1 MKSFK
6 YLYKSNIYLLG
17 LTVFAVLLSA
27 MFSYLISVAC
37 IIAFIITSFKLHIDF
52 IPYKNILN
60 KILSKKNDR
69 DLILS
74 IYDIPKLYNIST
86 LRKLKKELKKKNKFK
101 KKENN
106 YRKSL
111 LKFINRKLRKIK
123 GDIK

>member
-6 YLYKSNIYLLG
+6 YLYKNNIFLLCF
-17 LTVFAVLLSA
+17 TVFAVLLSA
-27 MFSYLISVAC
+27 MLSYLISIAF